1 MRYRLV
7 ARGEYVMS
15 MSCRNAGVIVLL
27 LSAAAL
33 AGCKPENQFVAPPP
47 AEVNVAPPLQQNVQ
61 PFTELTGNT
70 VAFATVDLVARV
82 EGFLQAIDYKDGSF
96 VKKGDP
102 LFQIEPTTYD
112 AKVKQAEAELDSTK
126 ALLIQAQAEFVRQ
139 ETLLRQNVSAQN
151 SYDQAKAK
159 RDSAKANV
167 ENNDANLVIA
177 QTNLGYTKVAAPY
190 DGIVTN
196 HLVSVGELVG
206 SSTPTKLATIIQLD
220 PIYATF
226 NMSEQQL
233 LDIRAKLRAAGA
245 DNPDAMRK
253 VPIEIGLM
261 TEEGYP
267 HKGTLDYASPSVDAS
282 TGTIM
287 VRAIF
292 KNPDRG
298 LLPGFFVRVRVPTD
312 IKEKAALLVLDRVVM
327 EDQAGRYVLVVN
339 KDDTVEQRRVT
350 PGILLPGGLRVID
363 KGLNADDRVVISTNG
378 RAIPGRKVAPKAT
391 ALQVPA
397 AAK

>member
-1 MRYRLV
+1 
-7 ARGEYVMS
+7 MS
-15 MSCRNAGVIVLL
+15 SCRRDAGLIVLL

-33 AGCKPENQFVAPPP
+33 PGCKPENQFVAPPP
-47 AEVNVAPPLQQNVQ
+47 AEVNVAPPVQQNVQ
-61 PFTELTGNT
+61 PFVELTGNT
-70 VAFATVDLVARV
+70 VAFANVDLVARV
-82 EGFLQAIDYKDGSF
+82 EGFLQNIDYKDGTF

-112 AKVKQAEAELDSTK
+112 AKVKQAEAELESAK
-126 ALLIQAQAEFVRQ
+126 AQLVQAQAEFIRQ

-151 SYDQAKAK
+151 TYDTAKAK

-167 ENNDANLVIA
+167 DNNAANLIIA
-177 QTNLGYTKVAAPY
+177 QTNLGYTKVAAPF

-206 SSTPTKLATIIQLD
+206 SSTPTKLASIVRLD

-233 LDIRAKLRAAGA
+233 LDIRAKLRKVSF
-245 DNPDAMRK
+245 NPEDFK
-253 VPIEIGLM
+253 TIPIEIGLM

-267 HKGTLDYASPSVDAS
+267 HKGTLDYASPSIDAA

-292 KNPDRG
+292 TNPTRA
-298 LLPGFFVRVRVPTD
+298 LLPGFFARVRVPTD
-312 IKEKAALLVLDRVVM
+312 TASKASLLVPDSVVAQ
-327 EDQAGRYVLVVN
+327 DQAGSYLLVVN
-339 KDDTVEQRRVT
+339 KDDVVEQRRVT
-350 PGILLPGGLRVID
+350 SGILLPGGLRVVD
-363 KGLNADDRVVISTNG
+363 TGLKPDDRVVVSTNG
-378 RAIPGRKVAPKAT
+378 RAIPGRKVAPKVT
-391 ALQVPA
+391 AIQVPA
-397 AAK
+397 AAPAK